1 MEDTKKLIEKY
12 KRELMELSRST
23 PARPRGNGETPLPK
37 AVLGAETSERGNV
50 SESESTP
57 QTAEKVPTV
66 IGYIADNG
74 TSDNNGVEDNEIE
87 RVNNSTD
94 DSPFTFDDFDG
105 PKGNVMTDSEE
116 FLSRLF
122 DEKTS
127 SAENTAREQ
136 PAEQPR
142 RNNNIMAERGN
153 TQSRPATAEQ
163 REFAPPT
170 TETTPNDGY
179 IGRNSEFA
187 PPTMETTPNNGY
199 IERSPEREQT
209 AEQPRRNNNVMAE
222 QDGVQSRRTTA
233 PPTMETTPNN
243 GYIERSPEREQSA
256 EQPRRNNN
264 VMAEQGNTQSRP
276 ERQQRDIP
284 QSEMERGSGK
294 PISDFPVAEFA
305 TEDEFEEQNTGAGM
319 LEFRVF
325 SANQALPIEGAEISV
340 STKINNVEQRMF
352 TAWSNSSGETENF
365 TLPAPLRALSQDS
378 ENTIQPFSLYDAY
391 IEKAGYTK
399 VILRDIPIFDGVV
412 SIQRV
417 AMIPE
422 SDDNAPAENITEV
435 PNAQ

>member
-23 PARPRGNGETPLPK
+23 PARPRGDGETPLPK
-37 AVLGAETSERGNV
+37 AVLGAETSERGNI

-136 PAEQPR
+136 PCQNDNVMTEQDG
-142 RNNNIMAERGN
+142 E
-153 TQSRPATAEQ
+153 QSNRTTT
-163 REFAPPT
+163 PPT
-170 TETTPNDGY
+170 TET
-179 IGRNSEFA
+179 I
-187 PPTMETTPNNGY
+187 
-199 IERSPEREQT
+199 
-209 AEQPRRNNNVMAE
+209 
-222 QDGVQSRRTTA
+222 
-233 PPTMETTPNN
+233 PNN

>member
-50 SESESTP
+50 SESENTLP
-57 QTAEKVPTV
+57 TAEKVPTV

-153 TQSRPATAEQ
+153 TQSRSATAEQ

-187 PPTMETTPNNGY
+187 PPTT
-199 IERSPEREQT
+199 
-209 AEQPRRNNNVMAE
+209 
-222 QDGVQSRRTTA
+222 
-233 PPTMETTPNN
+233 ETTPNN

>member
-23 PARPRGNGETPLPK
+23 PARPRGDGETPLPK

-142 RNNNIMAERGN
+142 QNDNVMTEQDGE
-153 TQSRPATAEQ
+153 QSDRTTTS
-163 REFAPPT
+163 PT
-170 TETTPNDGY
+170 T
-179 IGRNSEFA
+179 
-187 PPTMETTPNNGY
+187 ETTPNNGY
-199 IERSPEREQT
+199 IERSPEREQS

>member
-23 PARPRGNGETPLPK
+23 PARPRGDGETPLPK

-153 TQSRPATAEQ
+153 THSRSATAEQ

-179 IGRNSEFA
+179 IGRNSEF
-187 PPTMETTPNNGY
+187 
-199 IERSPEREQT
+199 
-209 AEQPRRNNNVMAE
+209 
-222 QDGVQSRRTTA
+222 A